1 MDSDQLEPME
11 GTSANTASKI
21 AGLMRGLLILAC
33 IGVIAAT
40 VVRSY
45 TRYDDPEVAAFD
57 PTRQGQFDFHNG
69 VYFPSLAYARGVNP
83 YGEVFANSY
92 PVSRQIPPYSPL
104 TLLLHLPLSWLAIR
118 TAEIVYFV
126 INLIIC
132 WWLSRLTVASLDAI
146 RDKQT
151 ASWLVFFLIVTSR
164 AGHTTLF
171 TGYFTLELVL
181 GTILA
186 LRYAQSRPITSGL
199 GIALASI
206 KPNFVI
212 PLVLAL
218 AVRGNWRALFVGCS
232 FAVIGASVAMG
243 WLLQNHS
250 LQQLVRDVQS
260 ADKAH
265 LTDDYEL
272 PVNTWTRVDILAIV
286 AKWMDWNPS
295 AGIALVTMVV
305 LLVIPLLALQNLK
318 RQGDRGGLQTP
329 SGAIA
334 IVAGQ
339 VCIYHHVY
347 DTIVLIP
354 VACGIL
360 YDVRWRRLA
369 SPTARCILA
378 MAVLF
383 PAFNYLS
390 SEQVLLRFELTWFGR
405 QVVTSLGGITL
416 AVCLIVMCWQTLKY
430 SSYKRQSLG
439 VSP

>member
-1 MDSDQLEPME
+1 MESDHLEPLAAA
-11 GTSANTASKI
+11 SAKPPWYTTGI
-21 AGLMRGLLILAC
+21 WIGLLILAS

-45 TRYDDPEVAAFD
+45 TRYDDPQVAAFD
-57 PTRQGQFDFHNG
+57 STRQGQFDFHNG
-69 VYFPSLAYARGVNP
+69 VYFPSLAYSRGVNP
-83 YGEVFANSY
+83 YGEVFANTY

-104 TLLLHLPLSWLAIR
+104 TLLLHVPLSWLPIR
-118 TAEIVYFV
+118 AAEIVYLV
-126 INLIIC
+126 INLTIC
-132 WWLSRLTVASLDAI
+132 WWLACLTVASLDAI
-146 RDKQT
+146 GDKRT
-151 ASWLVFFLIVTSR
+151 ASWLVFFLIVSSR

-186 LRYAQSRPITSGL
+186 LYYAESRPITSGV

-218 AVRGNWRALFVGCS
+218 AARGNWRALLVGCS
-232 FAVIGASVAMG
+232 IAAIGASVATG
-243 WLLQNHS
+243 WLLQSHS
-250 LQQLVRDVQS
+250 PLELVRDVQS
-260 ADKAH
+260 ADEAH

-286 AKWMDWNPS
+286 AKWMAWNPS
-295 AGIALVTMVV
+295 AGIALVTMAV
-305 LLVIPLLALQNLK
+305 LLVIPLLALQKLK
-318 RQGDRGGLQTP
+318 RHGDRGGLQSP

-334 IVAGQ
+334 ILAGQ
-339 VCIYHHVY
+339 VCLYHHVY

-360 YDVRWRRLA
+360 YDMRWRRLA
-369 SPTARCILA
+369 SSTARWGLA
-378 MAVLF
+378 LAVLF

-390 SEQVLLRFELTWFGR
+390 SEQVLQRFELNWFSR
-405 QVVTSLGGITL
+405 QVVTSLSGITL
-416 AVCLIVMCWQTLKY
+416 AVCLVVMCWQTLKY
-430 SSYKRQSLG
+430 SPNQQQSSG
-439 VSP
+439 VST